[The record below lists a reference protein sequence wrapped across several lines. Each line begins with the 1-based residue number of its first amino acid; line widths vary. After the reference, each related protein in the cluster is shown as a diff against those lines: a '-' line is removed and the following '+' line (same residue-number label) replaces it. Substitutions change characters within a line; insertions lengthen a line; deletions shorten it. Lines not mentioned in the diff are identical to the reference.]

1 LIWVG
6 TDLEHLKVESSSWF
20 KINLEQRHTHFMKAS
35 VEISSSD
42 TTAENPLN
50 ALEIAAT

>member
-1 LIWVG
+1 
-6 TDLEHLKVESSSWF
+6 
-20 KINLEQRHTHFMKAS
+20 MKAS

-50 ALEIAAT
+50 ALEIAATWNSPCGQKLRISQGMITQLLKHQEAILLTW